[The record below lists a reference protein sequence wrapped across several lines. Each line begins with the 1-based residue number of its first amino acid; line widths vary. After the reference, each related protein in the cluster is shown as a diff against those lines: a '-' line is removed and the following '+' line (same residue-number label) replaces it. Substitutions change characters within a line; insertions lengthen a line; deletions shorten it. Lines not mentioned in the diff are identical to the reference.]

1 MADIEMTDF
10 YDDPIDFKNTLQEE
24 APSFDPE
31 PASQNIMDTDL
42 DIMNDPNLKNID
54 KMFEETDKMLDEA
67 IYNPDSVLSKP
78 TKTSKQFPQ
87 GESKIEM
94 ENQIESKEPEMSPEA
109 KATEWGEKLEEVEMD
124 FDELAEVRNLE
135 NFQSTLSE
143 NFDIMVKNNSSLVT
157 RDQQFD
163 VILDEGVEAEVGATE
178 TIPGMTETV
187 EETSVI
193 FDEVFGASAE
203 IGAEVDVAAAAID
216 AGAAA
221 GDAALAAM
229 GTAAAVVGA
238 VAAVAGVALTVVQI
252 VEEFNRVAALD
263 ETYEK
268 YAELGEKMSRAT
280 TLAADTYNKNAQ
292 ENNSFLEQYYKYV
305 MPYTKFGPKWR
316 RSEANVMPK
325 FVFVND
331 YNQYKDEEKGDSSFS
346 YDDDGLGLIS
356 GSDDPSMKTKTGL
369 RYHLAEMLNNGHTS
383 DSTQSQFRK
392 ILNILKQKDAWG
404 RPLLRGNELATLYTN
419 VKKSYDFH
427 TFIENVKPRRH
438 SSSAANNAESLLGI
452 RDQFLLDQFQNQ
464 AKTDPA
470 YKRALIQYTALINKK
485 RKEKDPSL
493 MPLDTAD
500 VDSPMFITVKQL
512 AKDTTLNPKVDFWA
526 IYFNANKKRFMKKW
540 FNRISEE
547 KVKYIKQGRRLQSP
561 PESTPEEIRQTQAD
575 YAQNIKALT
584 HEMEVGNNREYRD
597 GHRIIRK
604 GVSYHYPREESKP
617 EKSIKDIYVDNILK
631 KGFQRKRKTQET
643 EEKEKQETK
652 DVNDEKK
659 QDEKKDPKKNISK
672 NQQNT
677 IISNINFRPE
687 KENDFDRET
696 AFSIDVACHLAY
708 LCNKAYEGASTAMG
722 GEIEEGYT
730 DVQFMGTEGFFDSTQ
745 GRMYWNEDDK
755 AITIVYRGTDFTL
768 EMDKMLSD
776 AGIDAAA
783 APTTYL
789 GMSVHWG
796 FYHYF
801 EKSLQEVLAFIEKYY
816 NDDVVIYTTGHS
828 LGAIPSV
835 LLAACLNKKKKRTC
849 CVNYNYGSPRGF
861 LESSRQLVDDL
872 VPVSFRI
879 ADINDIVAGTNLQNL
894 FVLPWNK
901 PYTHVGDG
909 YIIES
914 SPDATYAT
922 MKIVKDRKAADKL
935 FSIKSINVI
944 YHKMDHYIKSLEFLK
959 NHLNGIQGSLRS
971 EDEMIKSAQPSFDSL
986 YKSEGKVLLSNMKNA
1001 FKKAGRQY
1009 KGKEVYHEIGA
1020 EHLEFLPQ
1028 YYGEKGLMMT
1038 PIPTSFKDAI
1048 IGFHFYNE
1056 NDFTGGEVKGFFL
1069 Y

>member
-10 YDDPIDFKNTLQEE
+10 YGDSIDFKNTLQEE

-67 IYNPDSVLSKP
+67 IYNPDSVLSKS

-87 GESKIEM
+87 GESKTEM
-94 ENQIESKEPEMSPEA
+94 ENVIESKEPEMSPEA
-109 KATEWGEKLEEVEMD
+109 KATEWGEKLEGVEMD

-135 NFQSTLSE
+135 NFQSTLSK
-143 NFDIMVKNNSSLVT
+143 NFDVMVKNNTSLIT

-163 VILDEGVEAEVGATE
+163 VILEDGEVAESGATE

-187 EETSVI
+187 EETSAI
-193 FDEVFGASAE
+193 LDEVFGASAE
-203 IGAEVDVAAAAID
+203 VGAEVDVAAAAID
-216 AGAAA
+216 AGTAA

-280 TLAADTYNKNAQ
+280 TLAADTYNQHTQ
-292 ENNSFLEQYYKYV
+292 ENNSFLSQYYKYV
-305 MPYTKFGPKWR
+305 MPYTKFGPKWK

-356 GSDDPSMKTKTGL
+356 GTDDPSMRTKTGL

-392 ILNILKQKDAWG
+392 ILNILEQKDAWG

-427 TFIENVKPRRH
+427 TFIESIKPRRH

-452 RDQFLLDQFQNQ
+452 RDQFLLDQFRNQ
-464 AKTDPA
+464 SQSDPA
-470 YKRALIQYTALINKK
+470 YKRALTQYTALINKK

-500 VDSPMFITVKQL
+500 VSSPMFMTVKQL
-512 AKDTTLNPKVDFWA
+512 SKDTTLNPKVDFWA
-526 IYFNANKKRFMKKW
+526 IYFNANKRRFMKKW

-547 KVKYIKQGRRLQSP
+547 KVKYIKQGRRLQAP
-561 PESTPEEIRQTQAD
+561 PEPTPEEIRQTQAD
-575 YAQNIKALT
+575 YTQNITALT

-617 EKSIKDIYVDNILK
+617 EKSIKDIYIDNILK
-631 KGFQRKRKTQET
+631 KGFQRKKRKQDT
-643 EEKEKQETK
+643 EEKQQEEV
-652 DVNDEKK
+652 DDEK
-659 QDEKKDPKKNISK
+659 DEKVKPKRSS
-672 NQQNT
+672 QNT

-687 KENDFDRET
+687 KENEFDRET
-696 AFSIDVACHLAY
+696 AFSIDVAHHLAY
-708 LCNKAYEGASTAMG
+708 LCNKAYEEASTAMG

-789 GMSVHWG
+789 GMNVHWG

-801 EKSLQEVLAFIEKYY
+801 EKSLEQVLAFVDKYY

-835 LLAACLNKKKKRTC
+835 LLSACLNQKKKRTC

-861 LESSRQLVDDL
+861 LESSRKLVDDL

-879 ADINDIVAGTNLQNL
+879 ADINDIVAGTTLQNL
-894 FVLPWNK
+894 FLMPWSK
-901 PYTHVGDG
+901 PYSHVGDA
-909 YIIES
+909 YVIES
-914 SPDATYAT
+914 SPDASYAT
-922 MKIVKDRKAADKL
+922 MKMVKDRKVSDSL
-935 FSIKSINVI
+935 FSIKSMNVI
-944 YHKMDHYIKSLEFLK
+944 YHKMDHYIKSLDFIQ
-959 NHLNGIQGSLRS
+959 NHLNAFQGSLRS
-971 EDEMIKSAQPSFDSL
+971 EDNMIDSAQPSFDSR
-986 YKSEGKVLLSNMKNA
+986 YKTEGKVLLSNMKNA

-1009 KGKEVYHEIGA
+1009 QGKQVYHEIGA
-1020 EHLEFLPQ
+1020 EHLEYLPQ

-1038 PIPTSFKDAI
+1038 PIPTTMKDAI
-1048 IGFHFYNE
+1048 IGFHVYNE
-1056 NDFTGGEVKGFFL
+1056 NDFVGGEVKGFFL

>member
-10 YDDPIDFKNTLQEE
+10 YGDSIDFKNTLQEE

-67 IYNPDSVLSKP
+67 IYNPDSVLSKS

-87 GESKIEM
+87 GESKTEM
-94 ENQIESKEPEMSPEA
+94 ENVIESKEPEMSPEA
-109 KATEWGEKLEEVEMD
+109 KATEWGEKLEGVEMD

-135 NFQSTLSE
+135 NFQSTLSK
-143 NFDIMVKNNSSLVT
+143 NFDVMVKNNTSLIT

-163 VILDEGVEAEVGATE
+163 VILEDGEVAEMGATE

-187 EETSVI
+187 EETSAI
-193 FDEVFGASAE
+193 LDEVFGASAE
-203 IGAEVDVAAAAID
+203 VGAEVDVAAAAID
-216 AGAAA
+216 AGTAA

-280 TLAADTYNKNAQ
+280 TLAADTYNQHTQ
-292 ENNSFLEQYYKYV
+292 ENNSFLTQYYKYV
-305 MPYTKFGPKWR
+305 MPYTKFGPKWK

-356 GSDDPSMKTKTGL
+356 GADDPSIRTKTGL

-392 ILNILKQKDAWG
+392 ILNILEQKDAWG

-427 TFIENVKPRRH
+427 TFIENIKPRRH

-452 RDQFLLDQFQNQ
+452 RDQFLLDQFRNQ
-464 AKTDPA
+464 SQSDPA

-500 VDSPMFITVKQL
+500 VSSPMFMTVKQL
-512 AKDTTLNPKVDFWA
+512 SKDTTLNPKVDFWA
-526 IYFNANKKRFMKKW
+526 IYFNANKRRFMKKW

-547 KVKYIKQGRRLQSP
+547 KVKYIKQGRRLQAP
-561 PESTPEEIRQTQAD
+561 PEPTPEEIRQTQAD
-575 YAQNIKALT
+575 YAQNITALT

-631 KGFQRKRKTQET
+631 KGFQRKKRKQDT
-643 EEKEKQETK
+643 EEKQQEEV
-652 DVNDEKK
+652 DDEK
-659 QDEKKDPKKNISK
+659 DEKVKPKRSS
-672 NQQNT
+672 QNT

-687 KENDFDRET
+687 KENEFDRET
-696 AFSIDVACHLAY
+696 AFSIDVAHHLAY
-708 LCNKAYEGASTAMG
+708 LCNKAYEEASTAMG

-789 GMSVHWG
+789 GMNVHWG

-801 EKSLQEVLAFIEKYY
+801 EKSLEQVLAFVDKYY

-835 LLAACLNKKKKRTC
+835 LLSACLNQKKKRTC

-861 LESSRQLVDDL
+861 LESSRKLVDDL

-879 ADINDIVAGTNLQNL
+879 ADINDIVAGTTLQNL
-894 FVLPWNK
+894 FLMPWSK
-901 PYTHVGDG
+901 PYSHVGDA
-909 YIIES
+909 YVIES
-914 SPDATYAT
+914 SPDASYAT
-922 MKIVKDRKAADKL
+922 MKMVKDRKVSDSL
-935 FSIKSINVI
+935 FSIKSMNVI
-944 YHKMDHYIKSLEFLK
+944 YHKMDHYIKSLDFIQ
-959 NHLNGIQGSLRS
+959 NHLNAFQGSLRS
-971 EDEMIKSAQPSFDSL
+971 EDNMIDSAQPSFDSR
-986 YKSEGKVLLSNMKNA
+986 YKTEGKVLLSNMKNA

-1009 KGKEVYHEIGA
+1009 QGKQVYHEIGA
-1020 EHLEFLPQ
+1020 EHLEYLPQ

-1038 PIPTSFKDAI
+1038 PIPTTMKDAI
-1048 IGFHFYNE
+1048 IGFHVYNE
-1056 NDFTGGEVKGFFL
+1056 NDFVGGEVKGFFL

>member
-10 YDDPIDFKNTLQEE
+10 YGDSIDFKNTLQEE

-67 IYNPDSVLSKP
+67 IYNPDSVLSKS

-87 GESKIEM
+87 GESKTEM
-94 ENQIESKEPEMSPEA
+94 ENVIESKEPEMSPEA
-109 KATEWGEKLEEVEMD
+109 KATEWGEKLEGVEMD

-135 NFQSTLSE
+135 NFQSTLSK
-143 NFDIMVKNNSSLVT
+143 NFDVMVKNNTSLIT

-163 VILDEGVEAEVGATE
+163 VILEDGEVAESGATE

-187 EETSVI
+187 EETSAI
-193 FDEVFGASAE
+193 LDEVFGASAE
-203 IGAEVDVAAAAID
+203 VGAEVDVAAAAID
-216 AGAAA
+216 AGTAA

-280 TLAADTYNKNAQ
+280 TLAADTYNQHTQ
-292 ENNSFLEQYYKYV
+292 ENNSFLTQYYKYV
-305 MPYTKFGPKWR
+305 MPYTKFGPKWK

-356 GSDDPSMKTKTGL
+356 GTDDPSMRTKTGL

-392 ILNILKQKDAWG
+392 ILNILEQKDAWG

-427 TFIENVKPRRH
+427 TFIESIKPRRH

-452 RDQFLLDQFQNQ
+452 RDQFLLDQFRNQ
-464 AKTDPA
+464 SQSDPA

-500 VDSPMFITVKQL
+500 VSSPMFMTVKQL
-512 AKDTTLNPKVDFWA
+512 SKDTTLNPKVDFWA
-526 IYFNANKKRFMKKW
+526 IFFNANKRRFMKKW

-547 KVKYIKQGRRLQSP
+547 KVKYIKQGRRLQAP
-561 PESTPEEIRQTQAD
+561 PEPTPEEIRQTQAD
-575 YAQNIKALT
+575 YTQNITALT

-617 EKSIKDIYVDNILK
+617 EKSIKDIYIDNILK
-631 KGFQRKRKTQET
+631 KGFQRKKRKQDT
-643 EEKEKQETK
+643 EEKQQEEV
-652 DVNDEKK
+652 DDEK
-659 QDEKKDPKKNISK
+659 DEKVKPKRSS
-672 NQQNT
+672 QNT

-687 KENDFDRET
+687 KENEFDRET
-696 AFSIDVACHLAY
+696 AFSIDVAHHLAY
-708 LCNKAYEGASTAMG
+708 LCNKAYEEASTAMG

-789 GMSVHWG
+789 GMNVHWG

-801 EKSLQEVLAFIEKYY
+801 EKSLEQVLAFVDKYY

-835 LLAACLNKKKKRTC
+835 LLSACLNQKKKRTC

-861 LESSRQLVDDL
+861 LESSRKLVDDL

-879 ADINDIVAGTNLQNL
+879 ADINDIVAGTTLQNL
-894 FVLPWNK
+894 FLMPWSK
-901 PYTHVGDG
+901 PYSHVGDA
-909 YIIES
+909 YVIES
-914 SPDATYAT
+914 SPDASYAT
-922 MKIVKDRKAADKL
+922 MKMVKDRKVSDSL
-935 FSIKSINVI
+935 FSIKSMNVI
-944 YHKMDHYIKSLEFLK
+944 YHKMDHYIKSLDFIQ
-959 NHLNGIQGSLRS
+959 NHLNAFQGSLRS
-971 EDEMIKSAQPSFDSL
+971 EDNMIDSAQPSFDSR
-986 YKSEGKVLLSNMKNA
+986 YKTEGKVLLSNMKNA

-1009 KGKEVYHEIGA
+1009 QGKQVYHEIGA
-1020 EHLEFLPQ
+1020 EHLEYLPQ

-1038 PIPTSFKDAI
+1038 PIPTTMKDAI
-1048 IGFHFYNE
+1048 IGFHVYNE
-1056 NDFTGGEVKGFFL
+1056 NDFVGGEVKGFFL